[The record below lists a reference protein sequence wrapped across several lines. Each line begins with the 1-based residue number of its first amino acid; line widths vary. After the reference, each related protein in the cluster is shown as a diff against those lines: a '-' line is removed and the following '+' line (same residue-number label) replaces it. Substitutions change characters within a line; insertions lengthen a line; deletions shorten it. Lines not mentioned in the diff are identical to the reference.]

1 MKPIDSR
8 LLRYARATRFFLAA
22 SVALGLVGAGLVI
35 AQAMLIAEIVVG
47 AFQRGDGAG
56 ALTLPLGLLALV
68 ALGRAVVSWLT
79 ELAAHRASAAVKSEL
94 RLRLLERAVR
104 LGPSWLDS
112 QRTGALTTLAT
123 RGIDALDDYFARY
136 LPQLGLAVV
145 VPVAVLARIVTADWI
160 SALII
165 VVTLPLIPLF
175 MVLIGWATQSRMDRQ
190 WRLLSRLSGH
200 FLDVVAGLP
209 TLKVFGRAK
218 AQAASIRAITADY
231 RRATLKT
238 LRLAFLSSFALELLA
253 TVSVALVAVDIGMRL
268 VHGEMDLFTG
278 LMVLVL
284 APEAYLPL
292 RQVGA
297 QYHAAAEGL
306 AAADEVFAVLE
317 RALPSSAAD
326 GSPAPDARGAA
337 LTLDGLMVRHPG
349 RTAPSLART
358 SFEIRPGETVAVV
371 GPSGAGK
378 STLLNAVLGFA
389 VPDQGRVLIGGRD
402 LASLD
407 PESWRRQIAWVPQRP
422 YLFAGTIAENVRL
435 ARPDADD
442 EAVRAAL
449 RDADAYR
456 FVSALPDGIETRLG
470 EMGAGLSAGQR
481 QRIALARAFLADRPV
496 LLLDE
501 PTANLDGET
510 EASVVEAVRRL
521 AEGRTVLL
529 VVHRPALLPLADR
542 VLRLPG
548 PTASPLPASGGG
560 SGRVSVAGA
569 RAGATGAGAIRN
581 PRAEAPVSATAGVG
595 AGVGDADAGGAAG
608 GVGDADADGAA
619 GGVGDADTDAG
630 PGRLAAAPAGV
641 GHESMTGVVS
651 GVGDESAAGVAAGV
665 GHESMAGAAS
675 RAGHESSADVGSGE
689 RPAGAWAGRGSGSA
703 GRTVSR
709 GPRAHA
715 GPGALARVRAAA
727 RGTRG
732 RFALALLLGS
742 LALVSA
748 VGLMAVSGWLIS
760 RAVQQPPVLYLMV
773 AVTATRA
780 FGIGRAAFRYAER
793 LVSHDAVLR
802 VLADL
807 RVAVYRRLERIAPAG
822 LGRTRR
828 GDLLSRLVADVDTV
842 QDYFLRWLL
851 PVGSALTVSVASV
864 GFLTWVLPGA
874 GAVLA
879 AGLLVAGV
887 GVPLVSG
894 ALARRAERR
903 LAPARGALSAQV
915 VDLLAGTAEL
925 TVAGALPRRLDAL
938 RRADGALT
946 RIARRAAA
954 ATGAGAGLS
963 ALICGLTVA
972 AAAWLGVS
980 AVADGRIHGV
990 WLAVVVLTP
999 LAAFEAVAGLP
1010 LAVQHRQRVRR
1021 AAERVYEVMDE
1032 PLPAREPGQAR
1043 VVEPRC
1049 GQGRREEPLG
1059 GRAWG
1064 EKARCGQARREE
1076 PLGGRAWGGEAHGGQ
1091 AWGEDA
1097 RCVQARCGEADGEE
1111 TWGEEAH
1118 GGQGRV
1124 AESRGGQ
1131 AWGGEALGG
1140 QARGE
1145 DARCVQARCGE
1156 ADGEETW
1163 SEESR
1168 GCQGRCGE
1176 ADGEGTWGEE
1186 PPDTPYPLVLRGITA
1201 RHPGQAAPALDGF
1214 GLELRPGHRVAVVG
1228 PSGAG
1233 KTTLAQVLLRFLDAE
1248 GGTYT
1253 LGGRNAAALDGD
1265 AVRRLVGLCAQDAH
1279 VFDSSL
1285 RENLRLARTG
1295 ASDGELRA
1303 ALAEA
1308 RLLDWVDGLPD
1319 GLDTLVGEQGARLSG
1334 GQRQRLALAR
1344 ALLADFPVLVLDEP
1358 AEHLD
1363 LPTAD
1368 ALTADLLSATRG
1380 RTTVLITHRLA
1391 GLDAVDEVIVL
1402 DGGRAVQRGTYRELA
1417 AADGPFRRMLE
1428 REAAE
1433 GGILVGAGQ
1442 SADG

>member
-1 MKPIDSR
+1 MKPIDPR

-22 SVALGLVGAGLVI
+22 SVALGLAGAGLVI

-47 AFQRGDGAG
+47 AFQHGDGVR

-68 ALGRAVVSWLT
+68 AVGRSVVSWLT
-79 ELAAHRASAAVKSEL
+79 ELAAHRAGAAVKSEL
-94 RLRLLERAVR
+94 RLRLVERAVR
-104 LGPSWLDS
+104 LGPSWLNS
-112 QRTGALTTLAT
+112 RRTGELTTLAT

-165 VVTLPLIPLF
+165 VATLPLIPLF
-175 MVLIGWATQSRMDRQ
+175 MALIGWATQSRMDRQ

-238 LRLAFLSSFALELLA
+238 LRLAFLSSLALELLS

-268 VHGEMDLFTG
+268 VHGEMDLYTG
-278 LMVLVL
+278 LVVLVL

-306 AAADEVFAVLE
+306 TAADEVFAVLE
-317 RALPSSAAD
+317 REPSEA
-326 GSPAPDARGAA
+326 GGTPAPDARGAA
-337 LTLDGLMVRHPG
+337 LALDGLVVRHPG
-349 RTAPSLART
+349 RAEPSLART
-358 SFEIRPGETVAVV
+358 SFEIRAGETVAVV

-378 STLLNAVLGFA
+378 TTLLNAVLGFA
-389 VPDQGRVLIGGRD
+389 APHEGRVLIGGRD

-442 EAVRAAL
+442 EAVRTAL
-449 RDADAYR
+449 RDADALG
-456 FVSALPDGIETRLG
+456 FVSVLPDGIETRLG

-542 VLRLPG
+542 VLRLAG
-548 PTASPLPASGGG
+548 PEGGAG
-560 SGRVSVAGA
+560 SGSGSGSGAPVAA
-569 RAGATGAGAIRN
+569 LLAAGRETAGGGAGAAGDLRTEACVSV
-581 PRAEAPVSATAGVG
+581 RRGAEVRLSELEAAAG
-595 AGVGDADAGGAAG
+595 AGRARADVSGGAHVPMADAGRG
-608 GVGDADADGAA
+608 GRLGEARPGLDGT
-619 GGVGDADTDAG
+619 G
-630 PGRLAAAPAGV
+630 LAAADGPVASA
-641 GHESMTGVVS
+641 HLAVS
-651 GVGDESAAGVAAGV
+651 
-665 GHESMAGAAS
+665 H
-675 RAGHESSADVGSGE
+675 
-689 RPAGAWAGRGSGSA
+689 GSA
-703 GRTVSR
+703 SSYRTGARSPR
-709 GPRAHA
+709 GV
-715 GPGALARVRAAA
+715 LARVRVGA
-727 RGTRG
+727 RGGRG
-732 RFALALLLGS
+732 RFGLALLLGS
-742 LALVSA
+742 LALLSA

-760 RAVQQPPVLYLMV
+760 RAAQQPPVLYLMV

-780 FGIGRAAFRYAER
+780 FGIGRAVFRYAER

-802 VLADL
+802 VLAEL
-807 RVAVYRRLERIAPAG
+807 RVAVYRRLERLAPAG

-828 GDLLSRLVADVDTV
+828 GDLLSRLVADVDAV

-851 PVGSALTVSVASV
+851 PVGTALIVGAASV
-864 GFLTWVLPGA
+864 GFLTWVLPEA

-887 GVPLVSG
+887 VVPAVSG

-915 VDLLAGTAEL
+915 VDLLAGAAEL
-925 TVAGALPRRLDAL
+925 TVAGALPRRLDEV

-946 RIARRAAA
+946 RIARRTAAA
-954 ATGAGAGLS
+954 AGTGAGLS
-963 ALICGLTVA
+963 ALVCGLTVA
-972 AAAWLGVS
+972 AAAWVGVP
-980 AVADGRIHGV
+980 AVADSRIHGV

-1021 AAERVYEVMDE
+1021 AAERVYEVLDE
-1032 PLPAREPGQAR
+1032 PLPVREPD
-1043 VVEPRC
+1043 E
-1049 GQGRREEPLG
+1049 
-1059 GRAWG
+1059 
-1064 EKARCGQARREE
+1064 ARREE
-1076 PLGGRAWGGEAHGGQ
+1076 AP
-1091 AWGEDA
+1091 
-1097 RCVQARCGEADGEE
+1097 
-1111 TWGEEAH
+1111 
-1118 GGQGRV
+1118 
-1124 AESRGGQ
+1124 S
-1131 AWGGEALGG
+1131 
-1140 QARGE
+1140 
-1145 DARCVQARCGE
+1145 
-1156 ADGEETW
+1156 
-1163 SEESR
+1163 
-1168 GCQGRCGE
+1168 
-1176 ADGEGTWGEE
+1176 
-1186 PPDTPYPLVLRGITA
+1186 TPYPLVLRGITA
-1201 RHPGQAAPALDGF
+1201 RHPGQSAPALDGF
-1214 GLELRPGHRVAVVG
+1214 GLELRPGRRVAVVG

-1233 KTTLAQVLLRFLDAE
+1233 KSTLAQVLLRFLDPE

-1253 LGGRNAAALDGD
+1253 LAGRNAATLDGD

-1285 RENLRLARTG
+1285 RENLRLARPG
-1295 ASDGELRA
+1295 ASDDELRS
-1303 ALAEA
+1303 ALAGA

-1344 ALLADFPVLVLDEP
+1344 ALLAEFPVLVLDEP

-1363 LPTAD
+1363 LSTAD

-1391 GLDAVDEVIVL
+1391 GLAAVDEVIVL
-1402 DGGRAVQRGTYRELA
+1402 DGGRAVQRGTYEELA
-1417 AADGPFRRMLE
+1417 SADGPFRRMLE
-1428 REAAE
+1428 REDAE
-1433 GGILVGAGQ
+1433 GGVLVGAGRL
-1442 SADG
+1442 GVGRVLCG

>member
-1 MKPIDSR
+1 MKPIDPR

-22 SVALGLVGAGLVI
+22 SVALGLAGAGLVI

-47 AFQRGDGAG
+47 AFQRGEGTG
-56 ALTLPLGLLALV
+56 ALTTPLIWLALI
-68 ALGRAVVSWLT
+68 AGGRAAVSWLT

-104 LGPSWLDS
+104 LGPGWLDS
-112 QRTGALTTLAT
+112 QRTGELTTLAT

-145 VPVAVLARIVTADWI
+145 VPAAVLARIVTADWV
-160 SALII
+160 SAVVI
-165 VVTLPLIPLF
+165 VATLPLIPLF

-218 AQAASIRAITADY
+218 AQAAAIRSITADY

-238 LRLAFLSSFALELLA
+238 LRLAFLSSFALELLS
-253 TVSVALVAVDIGMRL
+253 TLSVALVAVGIGMRL
-268 VHGEMDLFTG
+268 VHGELDLYTG

-306 AAADEVFAVLE
+306 AAADEAFAVLE
-317 RALPSSAAD
+317 REPAAAGTLPAS
-326 GSPAPDARGAA
+326 DARGAA
-337 LTLDGLMVRHPG
+337 LTVDGLTVRHPG
-349 RTAPSLART
+349 RAAASLAPV
-358 SFEIRPGETVAVV
+358 SFEVRPGETVAIT

-378 STLLNAVLGFA
+378 TTLLNAVLGFA
-389 VPDQGRVLIGGRD
+389 EPSGGRVLAGGRD

-442 EAVRAAL
+442 AAVRDAL
-449 RDADAYR
+449 RQADALG
-456 FVSALPDGIETRLG
+456 FVSALPEGAGTRLG

-501 PTANLDGET
+501 PTANLDGAT
-510 EASVVEAVRRL
+510 EAAVVDAVRRL

-542 VLRLPG
+542 VIALPG
-548 PTASPLPASGGG
+548 AAGPAEGG
-560 SGRVSVAGA
+560 SGTAAA
-569 RAGATGAGAIRN
+569 RTAAPA
-581 PRAEAPVSATAGVG
+581 RAEARPE
-595 AGVGDADAGGAAG
+595 AAN
-608 GVGDADADGAA
+608 
-619 GGVGDADTDAG
+619 
-630 PGRLAAAPAGV
+630 AAAPAV
-641 GHESMTGVVS
+641 PYEA
-651 GVGDESAAGVAAGV
+651 AAGSPDTSA
-665 GHESMAGAAS
+665 EPTAAS
-675 RAGHESSADVGSGE
+675 SAL
-689 RPAGAWAGRGSGSA
+689 R
-703 GRTVSR
+703 
-709 GPRAHA
+709 
-715 GPGALARVRAAA
+715 RVRGAA
-727 RGTRG
+727 RGGRG
-732 RFALALLLGS
+732 RFGLALLLGS
-742 LALVSA
+742 LALLSA
-748 VGLMAVSGWLIS
+748 VGLMAVSGWLIA
-760 RAVQQPPVLYLMV
+760 RASQQPPVLYLMV

-780 FGIGRAAFRYAER
+780 FGIGRAVFRYAER

-802 VLADL
+802 VLAEL
-807 RVAVYRRLERIAPAG
+807 RVAVYRRLERLAPAG
-822 LGRTRR
+822 LRETRR
-828 GDLLSRLVADVDTV
+828 GDLLSRLVADVDAV

-851 PVGSALTVSVASV
+851 PVGAALVVSAASVA
-864 GFLTWVLPGA
+864 FTAWVLPGA

-879 AGLLVAGV
+879 VGLLVAGAV
-887 GVPLVSG
+887 VPAVSG

-903 LAPARGALSAQV
+903 LSPARGALSAQV

-925 TVAGALPRRLDAL
+925 TVAGALPRRLDAV
-938 RRADGALT
+938 RRADGVLT
-946 RIARRAAA
+946 RIARRGAA

-963 ALICGLTVA
+963 ALVCGLTVA
-972 AAAWLGVS
+972 VAAWAGVG

-1021 AAERVYEVMDE
+1021 AAERVYEVIDA
-1032 PLPAREPGQAR
+1032 PLPVRD
-1043 VVEPRC
+1043 
-1049 GQGRREEPLG
+1049 G
-1059 GRAWG
+1059 G
-1064 EKARCGQARREE
+1064 
-1076 PLGGRAWGGEAHGGQ
+1076 
-1091 AWGEDA
+1091 
-1097 RCVQARCGEADGEE
+1097 
-1111 TWGEEAH
+1111 T
-1118 GGQGRV
+1118 
-1124 AESRGGQ
+1124 
-1131 AWGGEALGG
+1131 
-1140 QARGE
+1140 
-1145 DARCVQARCGE
+1145 
-1156 ADGEETW
+1156 
-1163 SEESR
+1163 
-1168 GCQGRCGE
+1168 
-1176 ADGEGTWGEE
+1176 EE
-1186 PPDTPYPLVLRGITA
+1186 PPRSAFPLVVRGLSA
-1201 RHPGQAAPALDGF
+1201 RHAGQRTRALDGF
-1214 GLELRPGHRVAVVG
+1214 DLELRPGRRVAVVG
-1228 PSGAG
+1228 PSGSG

-1248 GGTYT
+1248 DGTYT
-1253 LGGRNAAALDGD
+1253 LAGRDAAAVDGD

-1279 VFDSSL
+1279 IFDSSL
-1285 RENLRLARTG
+1285 RENLRLARPG
-1295 ASDGELRA
+1295 ASDDELRA
-1303 ALAEA
+1303 ALAAA
-1308 RLLDWVDGLPD
+1308 RLLEWVDGLPD
-1319 GLDTLVGEQGARLSG
+1319 GLGTHVGELGARLSG

-1368 ALTADLLSATRG
+1368 ALTADLLTATRG

-1391 GLDAVDEVIVL
+1391 GLEAVDEVIVL
-1402 DGGRAVQRGTYRELA
+1402 DGGRAVQRGRYAELA

-1433 GGILVGAGQ
+1433 AGPPRV
-1442 SADG
+1442 ALA

>member
-1 MKPIDSR
+1 MKPIDPR

-22 SVALGLVGAGLVI
+22 SVALGLAGAGLVI

-47 AFQRGDGAG
+47 AFQHGDGVR

-68 ALGRAVVSWLT
+68 AVGRAVVSWLT
-79 ELAAHRASAAVKSEL
+79 ELAAHRAGAAVKSEL
-94 RLRLLERAVR
+94 RLRLVERAVR

-112 QRTGALTTLAT
+112 QRTGELTTLAT

-165 VVTLPLIPLF
+165 VATLPLIPLF
-175 MVLIGWATQSRMDRQ
+175 MALIGWATQSRMDRQ

-238 LRLAFLSSFALELLA
+238 LRLAFLSSLALELLS

-268 VHGEMDLFTG
+268 VHGEMDLYTG
-278 LMVLVL
+278 LVVLVL

-306 AAADEVFAVLE
+306 TAADEVFAVLE
-317 RALPSSAAD
+317 REPSEAG

-337 LTLDGLMVRHPG
+337 LALDGLVVRHPG
-349 RTAPSLART
+349 RAEPSLART
-358 SFEIRPGETVAVV
+358 SFEIRAGETVAVV

-378 STLLNAVLGFA
+378 TTLLNAVLGFA
-389 VPDQGRVLIGGRD
+389 APHEGRVLIGGRD

-442 EAVRAAL
+442 EAVRTAL
-449 RDADAYR
+449 RDADALG
-456 FVSALPDGIETRLG
+456 FVSVLPDGTETRLG

-542 VLRLPG
+542 VLRLAGPEG
-548 PTASPLPASGGG
+548 GAGSGSGSGAPVAASPTAGRETAGG
-560 SGRVSVAGA
+560 
-569 RAGATGAGAIRN
+569 GAGAAGDLRTEACLSV
-581 PRAEAPVSATAGVG
+581 RRGAEVRLSALEAAAG
-595 AGVGDADAGGAAG
+595 AGRARADVPGG
-608 GVGDADADGAA
+608 
-619 GGVGDADTDAG
+619 
-630 PGRLAAAPAGV
+630 GR
-641 GHESMTGVVS
+641 
-651 GVGDESAAGVAAGV
+651 
-665 GHESMAGAAS
+665 ESMAGAEPRGPLGEA
-675 RAGHESSADVGSGE
+675 RPGLDGTGLAAADDPV
-689 RPAGAWAGRGSGSA
+689 
-703 GRTVSR
+703 VSR
-709 GPRAHA
+709 GSVSSYRTGARSPR
-715 GPGALARVRAAA
+715 GVLARVRVGA
-727 RGTRG
+727 RGGRG
-732 RFALALLLGS
+732 RFGLALLLGS
-742 LALVSA
+742 LALLSA

-760 RAVQQPPVLYLMV
+760 RAAQQPPVLYLMV

-780 FGIGRAAFRYAER
+780 FGIGRAVFRYAER

-802 VLADL
+802 VLAVL
-807 RVAVYRRLERIAPAG
+807 RVAVYRRLERLAPAG

-828 GDLLSRLVADVDTV
+828 GDLLSRLVADVDAV

-851 PVGSALTVSVASV
+851 PVGTALIVGAASV
-864 GFLTWVLPGA
+864 GFLTWVLPEA

-887 GVPLVSG
+887 VVPAVSG

-915 VDLLAGTAEL
+915 VDLLAGAAEL
-925 TVAGALPRRLDAL
+925 TVAGALPRRLDEV

-946 RIARRAAA
+946 RIARRTAAA
-954 ATGAGAGLS
+954 AGTGAGLS
-963 ALICGLTVA
+963 ALVCGLTVA
-972 AAAWLGVS
+972 AAAWVGVP

-1021 AAERVYEVMDE
+1021 AAERVYEVLDE
-1032 PLPAREPGQAR
+1032 PLPVREPD
-1043 VVEPRC
+1043 E
-1049 GQGRREEPLG
+1049 
-1059 GRAWG
+1059 
-1064 EKARCGQARREE
+1064 ARREE
-1076 PLGGRAWGGEAHGGQ
+1076 AP
-1091 AWGEDA
+1091 
-1097 RCVQARCGEADGEE
+1097 
-1111 TWGEEAH
+1111 
-1118 GGQGRV
+1118 
-1124 AESRGGQ
+1124 S
-1131 AWGGEALGG
+1131 
-1140 QARGE
+1140 
-1145 DARCVQARCGE
+1145 
-1156 ADGEETW
+1156 
-1163 SEESR
+1163 
-1168 GCQGRCGE
+1168 
-1176 ADGEGTWGEE
+1176 
-1186 PPDTPYPLVLRGITA
+1186 TPYPLVLRGITA
-1201 RHPGQAAPALDGF
+1201 RHPGQSAPALDGF
-1214 GLELRPGHRVAVVG
+1214 GLELRPGRRVAVVG

-1233 KTTLAQVLLRFLDAE
+1233 KSTLAQVLLRFLDPE

-1253 LGGRNAAALDGD
+1253 LAGRNAAALDGD

-1285 RENLRLARTG
+1285 RENLRLARPG
-1295 ASDGELRA
+1295 ASDDELRS
-1303 ALAEA
+1303 ALAGA

-1344 ALLADFPVLVLDEP
+1344 ALLAEFPVLVLDEP

-1391 GLDAVDEVIVL
+1391 GLAAVDEVIVL
-1402 DGGRAVQRGTYRELA
+1402 DGGRAVQRGTYEELA
-1417 AADGPFRRMLE
+1417 SADGPFRRMLE
-1428 REAAE
+1428 REDAE
-1433 GGILVGAGQ
+1433 GGVLVGAGRL
-1442 SADG
+1442 GVGKVLCG